1 MPSVA
6 PRVALKSSALLGET
20 PVWSEGEQR
29 LYWIDSTAAT
39 IHRFDPATGRDET
52 LPVTLTGYLGAMALI
67 SGGGLLALCGKR
79 LLRVSGSAAEPI
91 ADVEANLPDNLPND
105 GKVDPQGRFWFGTM
119 HGSVSQ
125 PTGNLYSYD
134 RSHGLHRHDGGFA
147 CSNGMAWNPDGR
159 TFYFVDMMPGTI
171 LAYEFDGQAGSLG
184 KRRIFVSID
193 PKEGEP
199 DGICCDAAG
208 GVWVAHWDGGCVTRY
223 DPRADSAPRRSRFPC
238 RARPAR
244 FLVVAVWRLSTSR
257 RRAMASR
264 ARRPSRDRS
273 SPGSR
278 RSPACPWQASRG
290 KPRGIATRRW
300 NGGAGDSRD
309 D

>member
-147 CSNGMAWNPDGR
+147 CSNGMAWSPDGR

-223 DPRADSAPRRSRFPC
+223 DPSGQRTKKVTLPVPRPTCPIFGGRGLATLYVTSSSDGQSGKAPLSGSIF
-238 RARPAR
+238 AWEPAIPG
-244 FLVVAVWRLSTSR
+244 LPVASF
-257 RRAMASR
+257 
-264 ARRPSRDRS
+264 
-273 SPGSR
+273 
-278 RSPACPWQASRG
+278 
-290 KPRGIATRRW
+290 
-300 NGGAGDSRD
+300 AG
-309 D
+309 